1 MVPDKEI
8 LKFMENRPETVAII
22 GYGSGVKPQKGQEKR
37 KPQID
42 LIIVVDN
49 IKKWHLDNIKIN
61 PKDYSFSGKLFF
73 KHASLKKIKAG
84 GKICYMTYI
93 SYNGRKYKIGTIE
106 KEDFLNDLKTWETFY
121 LAGRMQKP
129 ILVVKAPQDILDAIE
144 YNRHAGVLVTELL
157 NKNQKIS
164 KEEFY
169 MQLAGL
175 SYIGDTRMKI
185 AENPDKVMNIVKG
198 NIEFYAENYGSLLKE
213 ENGKFIIPKNLKKET
228 LPDELYEYLDK
239 YNGNEKNGIIEFLT
253 QKNKAQ
259 STKQTIKG
267 LFTTGPIKSIKYV
280 SEKIKR
286 RKRK

>member
-1 MVPDKEI
+1 MVLDKEI
-8 LKFMENRPETVAII
+8 LKFMEKRPEAVAII
-22 GYGSGVKPQKGQEKR
+22 GYGSGVKPQKDQEKR

-49 IKKWHLDNIKIN
+49 IKKWHLGNIKIN

-73 KHASLKKIKAG
+73 KHASLKKIKSG

-93 SYNGRKYKIGTIE
+93 LYNDRKYKIGTIE
-106 KEDFLNDLKTWETFY
+106 KEDFLNDLKAWETFY

-144 YNRHAGVLVTELL
+144 YNRHAGALVTELL
-157 NKNQKIS
+157 NKNKKIS

-198 NIEFYAENYGSLLKE
+198 NIGFYDENYGSLLKK
-213 ENGKFIIPKNLKKET
+213 ENGKFIIPKDLKRDT

-239 YNGNEKNGIIEFLT
+239 YNGEEKEGIINFLT
-253 QKNKAQ
+253 EKNKAQ

-280 SEKIKR
+280 SEKFKR